1 VTDVLGPAARGP
13 HTNGTRTDDVYA
25 QRHQARG
32 PDALSRPA
40 PPGMPPQPAVVA
52 EAPSGD
58 VTIVEGSS
66 FCVSDRAG
74 DIAAHRPQGVF
85 FLDNR
90 IVSTWKLTVDGAP
103 LDPLAVIPQEPFA
116 VTFVAR
122 AAARPGLHDSTLVV
136 TRQRLISTGLR
147 EDLTVHNHGQEAAG
161 CSLVLHVNG
170 DFADLFDVKDTRPAP
185 RHEVQRSTGG
195 QELWLSV
202 DVRGRQRGVRIRAA
216 GATAVPG
223 GLAFNV
229 VIPPQASWTTTVE
242 VLPSTDGQ
250 EFDSS
255 FPLDRP
261 FEDAHPVIRMATWR
275 AASPRV
281 TTSSPALRTAL
292 HRSILDL
299 GALRIADPAR
309 PGTDVVA
316 AGAPWFM
323 ALFGRDALLTSWMA
337 LPFDPGLA
345 TGTMQTLAAHQGRR
359 HDPMSEEEPG
369 RILHE
374 VRLGVDPVRALGAS
388 NVYYGSVD
396 ATPLFVVLLDEAV
409 RWGLD
414 LEKARCLLPA
424 ADRALAWVTDHGDLD
439 DDGFVEYQR
448 KTDRGLL
455 NQGWKDSSDSIPF
468 ADGRLARGP
477 IALCEV
483 QAYVYAAY
491 QARAHLAEVLD
502 DGPVAEDWGRRA
514 ARLRE
519 DFDAAFWMPE
529 HGYYAL
535 ALDGK
540 KRQVDALTSNI
551 GHCLWGGIALPERV
565 SDITEHLLG
574 QAMFTGWGIRTLAAT
589 MPTYNP
595 VSYHNGSVW
604 PHDNALIAAGLARY
618 GRHDAAATLADA
630 LIDAA
635 AAFGGRLPELFCGFD
650 RTVLPVPVPYPTSC
664 SPQAWAAAAPIGLL
678 RAVLSLRVCAPH
690 GHAGADPHLPPAWSR
705 LTLDALPL
713 AGHRIRV
720 DTHRYPALDT
730 PATLT
735 ADPRPCCP
743 AATAQTL
750 PEGVPDD
757 EPGDGTPLSEPD
769 HRPPRQAAEG

>member
-1 VTDVLGPAARGP
+1 VTDVLGPAIRGP
-13 HTNGTRTDDVYA
+13 RTNGTNTDDMHT
-25 QRHQARG
+25 QRHQTRS
-32 PDALSRPA
+32 PDALGRSA
-40 PPGMPPQPAVVA
+40 PPGVPGQSAVIA
-52 EAPSGD
+52 EAASVD

-66 FCVSDRAG
+66 FCVSDRTG

-116 VTFVAR
+116 VTFVTR
-122 AAARPGLHDSTLVV
+122 AAARPGVHDSTLVV

-161 CSLVLHVNG
+161 CSLVLHIDG
-170 DFADLFDVKDTRPAP
+170 DFADLFDVKDARPAP
-185 RHEVQRSTGG
+185 RHEVQRHTGG

-202 DVRGRQRGVRIRAA
+202 DVRGRRRGVRVRAA

-229 VIPPQASWTTTVE
+229 VIPPQGSWTTTVE

-250 EFDSS
+250 EHDSP

-299 GALRIADPAR
+299 GALRIGDPDR
-309 PGTDVVA
+309 PGSDVVA

-345 TGTMQTLAAHQGRR
+345 RGTMQTLAAHQGRR

-374 VRLGVDPVRALGAS
+374 VRLGVDPGRALGAS
-388 NVYYGSVD
+388 SIYYGSVD

-414 LEKARCLLPA
+414 PDQARSLLPA

-439 DDGFVEYQR
+439 GDGFVEYQR

-455 NQGWKDSSDSIPF
+455 NQGWKDSADSIAF
-468 ADGRLARGP
+468 ADGRPARGP

-483 QAYVYAAY
+483 QAYVHAAFH
-491 QARAHLAEVLD
+491 ARAHLAEVLGD
-502 DGPVAEDWGRRA
+502 DPTADDWHRRA
-514 ARLRE
+514 AKLRQ

-535 ALDGK
+535 ALDGR
-540 KRQVDALTSNI
+540 KRQVDSLTSNI

-565 SDITEHLLG
+565 DDVAEHLLG
-574 QAMFTGWGIRTLAAT
+574 RAMFTGWGIRTLAAT

-618 GRHDAAATLADA
+618 GQHEAVATLADA
-630 LIDAA
+630 LVDTA

-650 RTVLPVPVPYPTSC
+650 RVALPIPVPYPTSC
-664 SPQAWAAAAPIGLL
+664 SPQAWAAATPIGLL
-678 RAVLSLRVCAPH
+678 RAVLNLRVCAPH
-690 GHAGADPHLPPAWSR
+690 GHADADPHLPPGWSR

-720 DTHRYPALDT
+720 DTHRHPALDT

-735 ADPRPCCP
+735 ADPQPCCP
-743 AATAQTL
+743 VPTATPHDTTGS
-750 PEGVPDD
+750 EV
-757 EPGDGTPLSEPD
+757 TP
-769 HRPPRQAAEG
+769 